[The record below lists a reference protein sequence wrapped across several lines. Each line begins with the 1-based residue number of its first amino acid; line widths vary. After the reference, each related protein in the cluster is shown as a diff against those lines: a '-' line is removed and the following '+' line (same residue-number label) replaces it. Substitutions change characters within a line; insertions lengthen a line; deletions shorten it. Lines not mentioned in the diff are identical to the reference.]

1 MNGIQSLMQGYN
13 LGGAVGEQARQAP
26 AMPNDP
32 RMGAAMGLV
41 DDSVE
46 KFNLDPQTES
56 LMLKNQA
63 LDLLKAADNVGKMNP
78 PQQQDTNIQEQTEQG
93 IAGMLQSLSPG
104 MRQRGQQMQRSQARQ
119 MLGGGAPARPRP
131 PMPQQNM
138 ARPPARPPM
147 GGMPTMGAP
156 NMARMA
162 DGGIVGYQEGGLL
175 DKIKGIDTK
184 LNAAADARQNERMA
198 RGRRMS
204 DYNVLAEPYDA
215 AMNIMYDTGIAGAL
229 QKLTGYESQLD
240 KPVEEDPTAKQLR
253 NFMAVQDAFKARK
266 AAGAGEEE
274 LRRIME
280 DLNSYT
286 NVVPNIEADAAR
298 ARGGMA
304 RGGIIGYRPGGKI
317 ELDEELIAALP
328 SRVEV
333 SPPSYPSIEDRR
345 AERER
350 KNEVRAANTANRDAE
365 FNLRVQL
372 AARGIDRAA
381 QDQYIEAQKAK
392 RLGAVGDFSGLGS
405 LRAPEPFRMQGTNN
419 PPESFRMQGTNNPPK
434 PQLDPQGNPQ
444 IGPFPARIIDDSPI
458 GIATGGMGDDAVGT
472 TETPVAAPQEFT
484 PDALDLLTEEKLKAA
499 LNADP
504 DTAATTRGD
513 RLRELTGFDDL
524 MARRIESEKAVR
536 AQKESRLTPEETR
549 KRRVREGLARLAEQ
563 GLGGFG
569 AGRTAEMDKIAA
581 ERLGIEETSLADLNS
596 LIAEK
601 RAMGMTQFEAENSAR
616 AEIQGSQDNAATVAG
631 RRAAARRAEFA
642 TGQENALNRAAT
654 AEQNRLNRESN
665 LDIAELNAL
674 RPTDFMNEIK
684 IRVEA
689 LQAGTPGLSDVDAR
703 SQALEARIEAQARA
717 QLAAAG
723 IRADSLELDRLKA
736 AYSMA
741 GTKLANRFDLTT
753 NPEAFN
759 TAFRK
764 EVKDIMAE
772 FGTVSSGGT
781 YPPMPTERSQLVQGT
796 IYSTSQGNARWNGT
810 NFIPVN

>member
-1 MNGIQSLMQGYN
+1 MQG
-13 LGGAVGEQARQAP
+13 APTQQPQQPQQAP

-46 KFNLDPQTES
+46 KFNLDPQTEA

-63 LDLLKAADNVGKMNP
+63 LDLLKAADNVGKMNVP
-78 PQQQDTNIQEQTEQG
+78 QQDTNIQEQTEQG

-104 MRQRGQQMQRSQARQ
+104 MQQRGQQMQRSQARQ

-162 DGGIVGYQEGGLL
+162 DGGIVGYAGPDGSKVEAMAPQMPMAGQTQDPSSDASDPEVNIFLREL
-175 DKIKGIDTK
+175 EK
-184 LNAAADARQNERMA
+184 LN
-198 RGRRMS
+198 
-204 DYNVLAEPYDA
+204 
-215 AMNIMYDTGIAGAL
+215 
-229 QKLTGYESQLD
+229 
-240 KPVEEDPTAKQLR
+240 KQLE
-253 NFMAVQDAFKARK
+253 AAFPQEKDLFQQKIMDLINTTSPRVK
-266 AAGAGEEE
+266 
-274 LRRIME
+274 RIAS
-280 DLNSYT
+280 DS
-286 NVVPNIEADAAR
+286 PFGSPKKD
-298 ARGGMA
+298 GMA
-304 RGGIIGYRPGGKI
+304 RGGIIGYKKGGKP
-317 ELDEELIAALP
+317 ELDAEILAGLP

-372 AARGIDRAA
+372 AAEGYDRAA

-419 PPESFRMQGTNNPPK
+419 PPEFRMLGTNNPSALTGTQYRPE
-434 PQLDPQGNPQ
+434 LD
-444 IGPFPARIIDDSPI
+444 GPLPV
-458 GIATGGMGDDAVGT
+458 GGMGGEAVGT
-472 TETPVAAPQEFT
+472 TETPVVTPATAPAARQEFT

-504 DTAATTRGD
+504 DTAATTRGE

-581 ERLGIEETSLADLNS
+581 ERLGIAETSLADLNS

-616 AEIQGSQDNAATVAG
+616 AEIQGSQDNAATAAG
-631 RRAAARRAEFA
+631 RRRDARLAAFEA
-642 TGQENALNRAAT
+642 TQENALNRAAT
-654 AEQNRLNRESN
+654 AEQNRLNRENN
-665 LDIAELNAL
+665 LVIAELNTST
-674 RPTDFMNEIK
+674 PTDFMNAIK
-684 IRVEA
+684 IRVDA
-689 LQAGTPGLSDVDAR
+689 LQANTPGLSDVDAR
-703 SQALEARIEAQARA
+703 SQALEARIEDQARA

-723 IRADSLELDRLKA
+723 IRADTLELDRLKA

-741 GTKLANRFDLTT
+741 GTKLANRFDLITDSD
-753 NPEAFN
+753 AFN

-772 FGTVSSGGT
+772 FGTGT

-796 IYSTSQGNARWNGT
+796 IYSTRQGNARWNGT

>member
-1 MNGIQSLMQGYN
+1 MQG
-13 LGGAVGEQARQAP
+13 APTQRPQQPQPQQAP

-46 KFNLDPQTES
+46 KFNLDPQTEA

-63 LDLLKAADNVGKMNP
+63 LDLLKAADNVGKMNVP
-78 PQQQDTNIQEQTEQG
+78 QQDTSIQEQTTQG
-93 IAGMLQSLSPG
+93 IAGMLQSLAPG
-104 MRQRGQQMQRSQARQ
+104 MQQRGRQVQQAQARK
-119 MLGGGAPARPRP
+119 MIGGGMPARP
-131 PMPQQNM
+131 
-138 ARPPARPPM
+138 APARPPM

-204 DYNVLAEPYDA
+204 DYNVLADPYNS

-240 KPVEEDPTAKQLR
+240 EPVEEDPTAKQLR

-304 RGGIIGYRPGGKI
+304 RGGIIGYKKGGKP
-317 ELDEELIAALP
+317 ELDAEILAGLP

-333 SPPSYPSIEDRR
+333 SPPSYTSTEDRR

-350 KNEVRAANTANRDAE
+350 GNAVRAANTANRDDE
-365 FNLRVQL
+365 YNLRVQL
-372 AARGIDRAA
+372 AARGINRAG

-392 RLGAVGDFSGLGS
+392 RQGAVGDFSGLGS
-405 LRAPEPFRMQGTNN
+405 LRAPESFRMQGTNN
-419 PPESFRMQGTNNPPK
+419 PPEFRMQGTNNPPK

-444 IGPFPARIIDDSPI
+444 IGSGPFPARIIDDSPI

-536 AQKESRLTPEETR
+536 AQKESRLSPEETR
-549 KRRVREGLARLAEQ
+549 KRRIQAGLARLAEQ

-616 AEIQGSQDNAATVAG
+616 AEIQGSQDNAATAAG
-631 RRAAARRAEFA
+631 RRGDTRRTAEAAAERDRRNIEA
-642 TGQENALNRAAT
+642 TATQGGLNRANQLAI
-654 AEQNRLNRESN
+654 AEIQTSGSQFGRSLGIRIKALRDELGFDVSQTEIENQALQSLVDDSLRSDLARLGVQENDQNRKIINDSIEAATKMLTGN
-665 LDIAELNAL
+665 IANMTKD
-674 RPTDFMNEIK
+674 PTQLQDEIFTLAEK
-684 IRVEA
+684 IRNVVYGSTPSTGGSSTGPA
-689 LQAGTPGLSDVDAR
+689 VGT
-703 SQALEARIEAQARA
+703 E
-717 QLAAAG
+717 
-723 IRADSLELDRLKA
+723 
-736 AYSMA
+736 
-741 GTKLANRFDLTT
+741 
-753 NPEAFN
+753 
-759 TAFRK
+759 
-764 EVKDIMAE
+764 
-772 FGTVSSGGT
+772 SGGFRFKGGD
-781 YPPMPTERSQLVQGT
+781 PADRNNWQE
-796 IYSTSQGNARWNGT
+796 I
-810 NFIPVN
+810 